1 MHRILIPLI
10 PAVFLLLMVAVP
22 MWAMLR
28 YEAAAPMWAEMLADG
43 YYRQRLIWTTFQAA
57 LTVLLTALLALPL
70 GWVLARLAFRGRE
83 TVLRLLMLPFVMP
96 TLVAGMGVL
105 ALFGDRG
112 LLWRGW
118 ADTPYLLLYGN
129 VFFNLPVMVRAAC
142 QGFWQVPANRI
153 RAVET
158 LGGSAWQRFCQ
169 AEWPVLRPWLA
180 GGGCLVF
187 LYCFSGFG
195 LALLLGGQ
203 KYATAEVEVYR
214 LIAYELDMA
223 RASVLVWLV
232 LAVTAAAGLAHTW
245 LIRRTDAAVILPLPP
260 RAPQN
265 RAERLLLW
273 AALLLLAVC
282 CALPLAAVAAKAV
295 SAFSAWRVFADED
308 TLLALWNTLRF
319 STMAVALAAV
329 LGLLHAAAARL
340 SRLMRALT
348 FLPFMV
354 SPVCLAF
361 GILLHYPQQAAT
373 LPMLVALYALLAYP
387 FVTKDVLAA
396 WDALPPNYAAAA
408 RVFGATRRQ
417 TFLRVTLPLLLP
429 SMRRGL
435 TFAAATCVG
444 EFAASLFLSRPEWK
458 TLTTL
463 IYTYFGRPGLQ
474 NHNNAILLTLL
485 LMLMAAAVFALLDSK
500 TQRKF
505 GG

>member
-1 MHRILIPLI
+1 MHRLLTAAP
-10 PAVFLLLMVAVP
+10 PFAFLLLMVAVP

-28 YEAAAPMWAEMLADG
+28 YEEAAPMWAEMLADE

-57 LTVLLTALLALPL
+57 LTVLITALLALPL

-105 ALFGDRG
+105 ALFGERG

-158 LGGSAWQRFCQ
+158 LGAGPWRRFWL
-169 AEWPVLRPWLA
+169 AEWPLLRSWLA

-203 KYATAEVEVYR
+203 QYATAEVEAYR

-223 RASVLVWLV
+223 RAAVLVWLV
-232 LAVTAAAGLAHTW
+232 LAVTAAAALAHTW
-245 LIRRTDAAVILPLPP
+245 ITRRTDAAAVLPLPP
-260 RAPQN
+260 RPPQTLP
-265 RAERLLLW
+265 ERC
-273 AALLLLAVC
+273 LLAASLAVLCLC
-282 CALPLAAVAAKAV
+282 CALPLLAVAAKAAA
-295 SAFSAWRVFADED
+295 AFSAWRVFADAD

-319 STMAVALAAV
+319 SAMAMAAAAV
-329 LGLLHAAAARL
+329 LGLLHAAAARRY
-340 SRLMRALT
+340 RLMRALT

-361 GILLHYPQQAAT
+361 GILLRYPQQAGS

-408 RVFGATRRQ
+408 RVFGAGPAKA
-417 TFLRVTLPLLLP
+417 FLHVTLPLLLVP
-429 SMRRGL
+429 MRRGL
-435 TFAAATCVG
+435 TFAAAACVG
-444 EFAASLFLSRPEWK
+444 EFAASLFLSRPEWV

-463 IYTYFGRPGLQ
+463 IYRYFGRPGEA
-474 NHNNAILLTLL
+474 NHHSAMLLTLL
-485 LMLMAAAVFALLDSK
+485 LMLLAAAVFALLDK
-500 TQRKF
+500 RVQKAA
-505 GG
+505 

>member
-1 MHRILIPLI
+1 MHRLFVPLL
-10 PAVFLLLMVAVP
+10 PVLFLLLMVAVP

-28 YEAAAPMWAEMLADG
+28 YEEAAPLWAEMLADD
-43 YYRQRLIWTTFQAA
+43 YYRKRLLWTAFQAA
-57 LTVLLTALLALPL
+57 ITVLLTAVAALPIA
-70 GWVLARLAFRGRE
+70 WVLARLQFRGRE

-105 ALFGDRG
+105 ALFGERG

-129 VFFNLPVMVRAAC
+129 VFFNLPVMIRAAC
-142 QGFWQVPANRI
+142 QGFWQVPANRL
-153 RAVET
+153 RALQT
-158 LGGSAWQRFCQ
+158 LGANPWQRFWQ

-203 KYATAEVEVYR
+203 DYATAEVEIYR

-223 RASVLVWLV
+223 RAAVLVWLV
-232 LAVTAAAGLAHTW
+232 LVVTAFAGLAHTW
-245 LIRRTDAAVILPLPP
+245 LTRRTDAVQVLPLSPYT
-260 RAPQN
+260 PQTLP
-265 RAERLLLW
+265 EKGLLVGSMLLL
-273 AALLLLAVC
+273 VIC
-282 CALPLAAVAAKAV
+282 CALPLLAVAAKAAV
-295 SAFSAWRVFADED
+295 SLSAWRVFAEAE
-308 TLLALWNTLRF
+308 TVLALWNTLRF
-319 STMAVALAAV
+319 SGMAVAAAAV

-340 SRLMRALT
+340 SKTMRALT

-396 WDALPPNYAAAA
+396 WDALPPHYAAAA
-408 RVFGATRRQ
+408 RVFGANRAQ
-417 TFLRVTLPLLLP
+417 AFCRVTLPLLLP

-444 EFAASLFLSRPEWK
+444 EFAASLFLSRPEWT

-463 IYTYFGRPGLQ
+463 IYRYFGRPGAQ
-474 NHNNAILLTLL
+474 NHHSAMLLTLL
-485 LMLMAAAVFALLDSK
+485 LMLLAAAVFAALDK
-500 TQRKF
+500 KDQKAA
-505 GG
+505 